1 MGATCPISLEMKFL
15 LVVTPPHT
23 PFRPTDIKKYDP
35 KYVINVKVY

>member
-15 LVVTPPHT
+15 LVVTPPPYSLQTH
-23 PFRPTDIKKYDP
+23 RY